1 MTGIFKRLFGREKS
15 TQPAKVE
22 AADNEAVTQGQ
33 SAPPTMPLKDPLE
46 IDKQLI
52 HDEKPG
58 DINYLVVGYS
68 QSVGKQRDHN
78 EDALFSLTTMLSG
91 EDSQIPFGLYIVAD
105 GMGGHQHGDIA
116 SCTAVRSMAGYIL
129 RKLYIPLLELPQSP
143 PSEPL
148 QEVMQNGLFEAHKA
162 IPKFAPGGGTTM
174 TAVLIMGDQ
183 LTIAHVGDSR
193 AYAVYKDGHMQVLTR
208 DHSLVK
214 RLEELGQLTA
224 EEAAQHPQRN
234 VLYRA
239 LGQVEP
245 FEPDITTFPLHHS
258 GYLFLCSDGLWGLL
272 SERDI
277 YRLIVTNPS
286 PQQACLKLVEAAN
299 AAGGPDNIT
308 AILVR
313 LPD

>member
-1 MTGIFKRLFGREKS
+1 MNGFFKRLFGKGRS
-15 TQPAKVE
+15 TQPAEVE
-22 AADNEAVTQGQ
+22 TGDSEATQPVLT
-33 SAPPTMPLKDPLE
+33 APPTMPLKEPIDPELKL
-46 IDKQLI
+46 DADDLPTDV
-52 HDEKPG
+52 H
-58 DINYLVVGYS
+58 YLVAGCA

-78 EDALFSLTTMLSG
+78 EDALFSLTTMLSS
-91 EDSQIPFGLYIVAD
+91 DTAQIPFGLYMVAD

-116 SCTAVRSMAGYIL
+116 SSTAVRAMAGYIL
-129 RKLYIPLLELPQSP
+129 RKLYLPMLDLSQGP

-148 QEVMQNGLFEAHKA
+148 QEIMQNGLFEAHKV
-162 IPKFAPGGGTTM
+162 IPKYAPGGGTTM
-174 TAVLIMGDQ
+174 TAVLIMGAQ
-183 LTIAHVGDSR
+183 ITIAHVGDSR
-193 AYAVYKDGHMQVLTR
+193 AYAVYADGHMQVLTR

-245 FEPDITTFPLHHS
+245 FEPDITTFPLHHP
-258 GYLFLCSDGLWGLL
+258 GYLFVCSDGLWGLVP
-272 SERDI
+272 EREI
-277 YRLIVTNPS
+277 YRLIATNPI
-286 PQQACLKLVEAAN
+286 PEQACMKLVDAAN

-313 LPD
+313 MPD

>member
-1 MTGIFKRLFGREKS
+1 MTGFFNKLFGRAKS
-15 TQPAKVE
+15 STPAKV
-22 AADNEAVTQGQ
+22 DNGDSDASKPGIT
-33 SAPPTMPLKDPLE
+33 APPTMPLKDPQE
-46 IDKQLI
+46 IDLKLEQ
-52 HDEKPG
+52 DDKPA
-58 DINYLVVGYS
+58 DVHYLLAGFG

-78 EDALFSLTTMLSG
+78 EDALFALTTVLSG
-91 EDSQIPFGLYIVAD
+91 DNLQIPFGLYIVAD

-116 SCTAVRSMAGYIL
+116 SGTAVRSMAGYIL
-129 RKLYIPLLELPQSP
+129 RKLYIPLLDLPQSP

-148 QEVMQNGLFEAHKA
+148 QEIMQKGLFEAHKA
-162 IPKFAPGGGTTM
+162 IPKYAPGGGTTM
-174 TAVLIMGDQ
+174 TAVLIMGEQ
-183 LTIAHVGDSR
+183 ITIAHVGDSR
-193 AYAVYKDGHMQVLTR
+193 AYAVYADGHMQVLTR

-245 FEPDITTFPLHHS
+245 FEPDITTFPLHHP
-258 GYLFLCSDGLWGLL
+258 GYLFLCSDGLWGVVA
-272 SERDI
+272 EREI
-277 YRLIVTNPS
+277 YRLIASNPS
-286 PQQACLKLVEAAN
+286 PQQACVKLVEAAN

-313 LPD
+313 MPD

>member
-1 MTGIFKRLFGREKS
+1 MAGFFRKLLGKEKNL
-15 TQPAKVE
+15 TPAKVD
-22 AADNEAVTQGQ
+22 AAESDTGI
-33 SAPPTMPLKDPLE
+33 SGLTAPPTMPLKDPSE
-46 IDKQLI
+46 IDPPKVQE
-52 HDEKPG
+52 EKPG
-58 DINYLVVGYS
+58 ETKNLIAGFA

-78 EDALFSLTTMLSG
+78 EDAMFVLTTMLTG
-91 EDSQIPFGLYIVAD
+91 DNTQIPFGLYIVAD

-116 SCTAVRSMAGYIL
+116 SGTAVRAMAGYIL
-129 RKLYIPLLELPQSP
+129 RKLYIPLLDLPQST

-148 QEVMQNGLFEAHKA
+148 QEIMQNGLMEAHKV

-183 LTIAHVGDSR
+183 LTVAHVGDSR
-193 AYAVYKDGHMQVLTR
+193 AYAVYADGHMQVLTR

-239 LGQVEP
+239 LGQAEP
-245 FEPDITTFPLHHS
+245 FEPDITTFPIHHS
-258 GYLFLCSDGLWGLL
+258 GYLFLCSDGLWGVVP
-272 SERDI
+272 ERDI
-277 YRLIVTNPS
+277 YHLITTS
-286 PQQACLKLVEAAN
+286 ATPQQACSRLVDAAN
-299 AAGGPDNIT
+299 AGGGPDNIT

-313 LPD
+313 MPD

>member
-1 MTGIFKRLFGREKS
+1 MTGIIKKIFGREKNP
-15 TQPAKVE
+15 TLAKVE
-22 AADNEAVTQGQ
+22 AAEGTMKPELA
-33 SAPPTMPLKDPLE
+33 APPTMPLKDKQE
-46 IDKQLI
+46 IDPQIVQDDQSGESKYMVA
-52 HDEKPG
+52 G
-58 DINYLVVGYS
+58 FG

-78 EDALFSLTTMLSG
+78 EDALFVLTTMLSG
-91 EDSQIPFGLYIVAD
+91 DKTQIPFGLYIVAD

-116 SCTAVRSMAGYIL
+116 SGTAVRAMAGYIL
-129 RKLYIPLLELPQSP
+129 RKLYIPLLDVPQSSP
-143 PSEPL
+143 NEPL
-148 QEVMQNGLFEAHKA
+148 QEIMQNGLYEAHKA

-193 AYAVYKDGHMQVLTR
+193 AYAVYPDGHMQVLTR

-239 LGQVEP
+239 LGQAEP
-245 FEPDITTFPLHHS
+245 FEPDITTFPLHHP
-258 GYLFLCSDGLWGLL
+258 GYLFLCSDGLWGVVA
-272 SERDI
+272 EHDI
-277 YRLIVTNPS
+277 YRLIATNPS
-286 PQQACLKLVEAAN
+286 PQQACLKLVDAAN

-313 LPD
+313 MPD